1 MNPLS
6 FKCIMD
12 LAEIRSALGLEGN
25 IMPILG
31 IRTFDSA
38 GWQMF
43 EAIWQPYLLSLG
55 ASMQQVGIISST
67 YLAFFAGFQFFSG
80 SVSDSYGRKQTMI
93 IAYILSLASI
103 LAIFIA
109 DSWRL
114 LVPVMVLFALVDAL
128 ADPAVIS
135 LVAESVPE
143 KNRGSAFGYLSQTWF
158 MPGLF
163 APALGGFIGNIYGF
177 KSVILVILA
186 TEFTSLIMFQ
196 LYVKETLVTLKP
208 LNLINQVKRFIDI
221 VKPEAKLL
229 KLYST
234 VISNRFAYALFD
246 GVLYAMIIK
255 SYGLTAL
262 TIAIAAN
269 VFTLTT
275 AISLFGTGRIV
286 DSMGSR
292 VPIITSNI
300 FWIFALGAF
309 FFSYDMKILYL
320 AQVLRGISV
329 ALWDPALN
337 TYVALQTLE
346 SDRGRVTGKVGALK
360 GILTFPAPLIG
371 AILFDAY
378 GFSGP
383 IILSI
388 LGILVSIFF
397 ALGLENK

>member
-31 IRTFDSA
+31 IRAFDSA

-177 KSVILVILA
+177 KSVILVIFA

-397 ALGLENK
+397 ALGLETK

>member
-31 IRTFDSA
+31 IRAFDSA

-177 KSVILVILA
+177 KSVILVIFA